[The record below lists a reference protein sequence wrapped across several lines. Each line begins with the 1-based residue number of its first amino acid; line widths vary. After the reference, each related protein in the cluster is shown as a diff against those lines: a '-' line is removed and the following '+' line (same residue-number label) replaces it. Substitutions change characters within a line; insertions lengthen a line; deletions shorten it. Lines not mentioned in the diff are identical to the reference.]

1 MIQPTQS
8 CPDAA
13 TTIFNLPDYQVL
25 SAINDD
31 AAGIRV
37 VTVAA
42 DFPQGCPDCAVI
54 SSRVHSRRRQRV
66 RDILLAGPVTV
77 FWAKRRFFCD
87 EPACARKTFAE
98 ATPQVPRFA
107 RSTARLKDT
116 LKDAVVASGRAAS
129 EVAAAFGVSWWLVNT
144 VVVAAAAALPSVD
157 LLAPTRLGIDEH
169 RYRSVRWFR
178 NEITGKWSRYEPW
191 MSTIVNVDTGQVL
204 GIVDGRDSRGVGA
217 WLKARPATWLDGIET
232 VGIDPSAAFRKALRE
247 NLPDSAVSVDHF
259 HMIQLANDMLTTVRQ
274 RVAREQHGRRGLK
287 TDKSWA
293 HRQLL
298 LRGYDTLS
306 EAGKSRLE
314 DVFATDDPTRELVAA
329 WGVKEALRL
338 MLSATNPASVEER
351 KVFFE
356 RQVKAAAMKESD
368 RLLATVTKWWPEI
381 QTLLATR
388 VTTAKVEAANTMIK
402 NIKRIARG
410 FRNPVN
416 YQSRIL
422 LRSAA
427 RTVA

>member
-1 MIQPTQS
+1 MNQPTQS

-13 TTIFNLPDYQVL
+13 STLFNLPDYRVI
-25 SAINDD
+25 SVISDD

-42 DFPQGCPDCAVI
+42 DFPQACPVCAVL
-54 SSRVHSRRRQRV
+54 SLRVHSRRIQRV
-66 RDILLAGPVTV
+66 RDILVAGQVRV
-77 FWAKRRFFCD
+77 MWSKRRLFCD
-87 EPACARKTFAE
+87 EAECARNTFSE
-98 ATPQVPRFA
+98 STPQVPRFA
-107 RSTARLKDT
+107 RSTTRLKET
-116 LKDAVVASGRAAS
+116 LKDAVISSGRAAS

-144 VVVAAAAALPSVD
+144 VLAAAALALPSAD
-157 LLAPTRLGIDEH
+157 LLTPARLGIDEH

-178 NEITGKWSRYEPW
+178 NEVTGKWSRYEPW
-191 MSTIVNVDTGQVL
+191 MSTIVDVDTGQVL
-204 GIVDGRDSRGVGA
+204 GIVNGRDSRGVGA
-217 WLKARPATWLDGIET
+217 WLKARPAAWLAGIET
-232 VGIDPSAAFRKALRE
+232 VGIDPSAVFRKALRE
-247 NLPDSAVSVDHF
+247 NLPDAAVSVDHF
-259 HMIQLANDMLTTVRQ
+259 HMIQLANDMLTKVRQ
-274 RVAREQHGRRGLK
+274 RVSREQNGRRGLK
-287 TDKSWA
+287 TDKAWA

-306 EAGKSRLE
+306 EAGRKRLNE
-314 DVFATDDPTRELVAA
+314 VFATDDPTQELAAA

-338 MLSATNPASVEER
+338 MLSATNPASTKDR
-351 KVFFE
+351 KAFFE
-356 RQVKAAAMKESD
+356 RQVKAAAMKETD
-368 RLLATVTKWWPEI
+368 RLQATVNKWWPEI

-410 FRNPVN
+410 FRNPTN
-416 YQSRIL
+416 YQARIL